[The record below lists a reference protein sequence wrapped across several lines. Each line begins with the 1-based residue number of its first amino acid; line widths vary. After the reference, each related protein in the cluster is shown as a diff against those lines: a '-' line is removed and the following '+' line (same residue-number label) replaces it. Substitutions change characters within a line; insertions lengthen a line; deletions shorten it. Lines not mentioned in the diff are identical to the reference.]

1 MIELFSY
8 PCSGC
13 GSEDV
18 SPHHRYSTQNHGF
31 RTIYHCR
38 ECDIYFSETIA
49 AATGGSDHSPESVI
63 RDS

>member
-1 MIELFSY
+1 M
-8 PCSGC
+8 
-13 GSEDV
+13 